1 DEILE
6 GGLPPSASVMSWRGE
21 KGAVDA
27 ANAGHDVVLTPAPT
41 LYVDSLQ
48 SDQRDE
54 PPGRL
59 SIQTLADVYA
69 YDPLPKGIDA
79 DRAKHVLGAQVNAWS
94 EYLVTPYQV
103 QHAIFPRAAALAE
116 NTWSNAP
123 RDFTSFAT
131 RLAPQAARWR
141 RGGI

>member
-1 DEILE
+1 
-6 GGLPPSASVMSWRGE
+6 M
-21 KGAVDA
+21 
-27 ANAGHDVVLTPAPT
+27 
-41 LYVDSLQ
+41 
-48 SDQRDE
+48 
-54 PPGRL
+54 
-59 SIQTLADVYA
+59 
-69 YDPLPKGIDA
+69 
-79 DRAKHVLGAQVNAWS
+79 LGAQVNAWS

-141 RGGI
+141 RGGIEVADSAFAVTYALQARAAMRCGQIK